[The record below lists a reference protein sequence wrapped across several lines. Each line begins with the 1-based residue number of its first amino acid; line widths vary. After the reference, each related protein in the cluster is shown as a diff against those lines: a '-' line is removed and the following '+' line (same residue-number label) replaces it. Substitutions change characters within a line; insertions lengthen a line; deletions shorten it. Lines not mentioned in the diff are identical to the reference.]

1 MKRLEQNPG
10 FQAYIVLNKDGVVLR
25 WNQEST
31 SNDLTYEKA
40 IQYSH
45 HVLDLYG
52 KGAENI
58 KDLFDVSGTVQ
69 ITTSRIGIGTHNNFS
84 LMTMK
89 SRASDF
95 EPMTMNS
102 LLLKKDHIFW
112 SPFMME
118 RPKM

>member
-10 FQAYIVLNKDGVVLR
+10 FKAYIVLNKDGVVLR
-25 WNQEST
+25 WNQEGT

-58 KDLFDVSGTVQ
+58 KDLFDVSDSKLQHLELELKLT
-69 ITTSRIGIGTHNNFS
+69 
-84 LMTMK
+84 LML
-89 SRASDF
+89 A
-95 EPMTMNS
+95 
-102 LLLKKDHIFW
+102 
-112 SPFMME
+112 
-118 RPKM
+118 